1 LEGFKGCVSYE
12 DLDQDR
18 WEERRQRWIVDAQIF
33 LLCGNGGYYLRA
45 SEASFGRAQ
54 SLVGEMTYVR
64 AWWTLS
70 DAGKQRSQE
79 E

>member
-1 LEGFKGCVSYE
+1 
-12 DLDQDR
+12 
-18 WEERRQRWIVDAQIF
+18 VDAQIF
-33 LLCGNGGYYLRA
+33 LLCGDGGYYLRA